1 MPVIQTLN
9 GRTSEIAPAFSVNRV
24 LPAAS
29 RRSLVPFV
37 FFDHFGPVDPSQDGN
52 ADVGPHPHIGLA
64 TVTYLLAG
72 EMVHRD
78 SIGTVQTIR
87 PGDVN
92 LMTAGSG
99 VVHSERVPEGP
110 PDKIGRLEGLQLWV
124 ALPEPHADAAPSFQH
139 VDRTDIPEIDFE
151 GVRVRLLVGSAFGKT
166 SPVAA
171 ASRTLYLDVNLP
183 AGGTWDL
190 AVEEQQLAVY
200 SPDACL
206 VIDGAPIGPR
216 TMAVIQPD
224 TPAHV
229 SCEAGGR
236 LIVIG
241 GDALPKPVH
250 MWWNFVSADVDHI
263 ERAAER
269 WRLQQFPVIP
279 GETERVA
286 MPPFARLSPNRGGR
300 SG

>member
-9 GRTSEIAPAFSVNRV
+9 GRASEIAPAFSVNRV

-29 RRSLVPFV
+29 RRSVGPFV
-37 FFDHFGPVDPSQDGN
+37 FFDHFGPVDPSQGGN

-72 EMVHRD
+72 EIVHRD

-87 PGDVN
+87 PGDIN

-99 VVHSERVPEGP
+99 IVHSERVPEVP
-110 PDKIGRLEGLQLWV
+110 PGKNGRLEGLQLWV
-124 ALPEPHADAAPSFQH
+124 ALPQQHEDTAPSFQH
-139 VDRTDIPEIDFE
+139 VDSTDIPEIDFD

-171 ASRTLYLDVNLP
+171 ASRTLYLDVNVP

-200 SPDACL
+200 SPDGRL
-206 VIDGAPIGPR
+206 VIDDAPIAPR
-216 TMAVIQPD
+216 TMAVLQPD
-224 TPAHV
+224 TPARV
-229 SCEAGGR
+229 SCESGCR
-236 LIVIG
+236 LVVVG

-250 MWWNFVSADVDHI
+250 MWWNFVSNDADNI
-263 ERAAER
+263 ERAAQR

-279 GETERVA
+279 GETELVA
-286 MPPFARLSPNRGGR
+286 MPPFSRPSSNRGGR
-300 SG
+300 SA